1 MGDARRV
8 DARRKGV
15 ARGGTKRWHGTFV
28 PDVTGR
34 RYYPFK
40 LVIFGKYR
48 FEKPI
53 TLFPHCAHSHPVEAR
68 ASIYLRFH
76 PLRAVGARGPGVLP
90 EVKPTKVIPKT
101 AQVMPLLSSGKKKK
115 ENIRGLPVEGNRNG
129 QIDRE
134 KERESQVNHPSI
146 FRRSNLWVSRVAR
159 FDVYRDIFEVMDD
172 GWKREEELVGGA
184 GRKRG
189 SQFFE
194 WRVPSLYWVYQIR
207 DALAALTRNEVEGSK
222 FLSLTANLSGWV
234 FTSGLRVAWGTVF
247 TVCCIPRKLELG
259 LERAGRRISGRII
272 ISGYIR
278 FLKFSIIDIAKWMK
292 LFLISPPIRKQ
303 IIIRFFHPNISLE
316 LLKSRSSSRET
327 NLSKTCKE
335 SRD

>member
-1 MGDARRV
+1 MRFASTSSSINLKFRRGHRCPRASTKGNGTGWNRITEENRTLFPISINREIISGVEHAMGDARRV

-101 AQVMPLLSSGKKKK
+101 AQVMPLLSSGKKKRK
-115 ENIRGLPVEGNRNG
+115 
-129 QIDRE
+129 
-134 KERESQVNHPSI
+134 
-146 FRRSNLWVSRVAR
+146 
-159 FDVYRDIFEVMDD
+159 IFEDSPWKVTEMD
-172 GWKREEELVGGA
+172 R
-184 GRKRG
+184 
-189 SQFFE
+189 
-194 WRVPSLYWVYQIR
+194 
-207 DALAALTRNEVEGSK
+207 
-222 FLSLTANLSGWV
+222 
-234 FTSGLRVAWGTVF
+234 
-247 TVCCIPRKLELG
+247 
-259 LERAGRRISGRII
+259 
-272 ISGYIR
+272 
-278 FLKFSIIDIAKWMK
+278 
-292 LFLISPPIRKQ
+292 
-303 IIIRFFHPNISLE
+303 
-316 LLKSRSSSRET
+316 
-327 NLSKTCKE
+327 
-335 SRD
+335 

>member
-115 ENIRGLPVEGNRNG
+115 ENIRGLPVEGNRNE

-134 KERESQVNHPSI
+134 REKESQVNHPSI

-222 FLSLTANLSGWV
+222 FLSLTANLSLGVHEW
-234 FTSGLRVAWGTVF
+234 FTSRLGNCFYRLLYSTQIG
-247 TVCCIPRKLELG
+247 IGIGEGGKKDIRKDYNKW
-259 LERAGRRISGRII
+259 IHP
-272 ISGYIR
+272 
-278 FLKFSIIDIAKWMK
+278 FLKIFNYRYREMNETLLNFSPDKK
-292 LFLISPPIRKQ
+292 TNYYSLLSSQYISRT
-303 IIIRFFHPNISLE
+303 S
-316 LLKSRSSSRET
+316 
-327 NLSKTCKE
+327 
-335 SRD
+335 